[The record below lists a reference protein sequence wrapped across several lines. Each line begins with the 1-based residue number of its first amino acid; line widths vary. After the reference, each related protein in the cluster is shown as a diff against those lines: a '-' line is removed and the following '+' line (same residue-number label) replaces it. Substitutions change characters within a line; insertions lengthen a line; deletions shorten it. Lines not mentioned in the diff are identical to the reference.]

1 MSKPLAWINA
11 ITGDVTTVD
20 CSDTLLW
27 APLYLAPKNQE
38 SLSEQEI
45 SELWDKTIN
54 TKTIVKGKDMTLW
67 DYILMFT
74 RTIEQ
79 HGIGVDDE

>member
-20 CSDTLLW
+20 CSDTILW

-38 SLSEQEI
+38 SLSDDEI
-45 SELWDKTIN
+45 YNLWMARDVNNIYDLVRRVEKA
-54 TKTIVKGKDMTLW
+54 
-67 DYILMFT
+67 
-74 RTIEQ
+74 
-79 HGIGVDDE
+79 HGIGER

>member
-27 APLYLAPKNQE
+27 APLYLAPPKRE
-38 SLSEQEI
+38 PLSELEI
-45 SELWDKTIN
+45 YRLYENAEYLGFLAYK
-54 TKTIVKGKDMTLW
+54 KGIKDA
-67 DYILMFT
+67 
-74 RTIEQ
+74 EKA
-79 HGIGVDDE
+79 HGITGVDDESC

>member
-27 APLYLAPKNQE
+27 APLYLAPPKRE
-38 SLSEQEI
+38 PLSDD
-45 SELWDKTIN
+45 ELPTNNPKIN
-54 TKTIVKGKDMTLW
+54 TDGERLAFHAEIRW
-67 DYILMFT
+67 A
-74 RTIEQ
+74 EHQ
-79 HGIGVDDE
+79 HGIRGR